1 MNITDREIYR
11 TFAMRNAIIGILSF
25 AILILAVAMDS
36 SESITLNKFEKIGLI
51 MLAGYM
57 ASALALAVLSCINA
71 SIPKPKSIRT
81 HVSFAAKVSKL
92 GIVVSSFMPA
102 FIIVPIVFPPEGQAA
117 TNTAEDHLMLA
128 SFSVAA
134 IIVSLLV
141 RNAAMAMVSMYLN
154 NTAPDV

>member
-25 AILILAVAMDS
+25 AILILAVAIDS
-36 SESITLNKFEKIGLI
+36 SESITLNGFEKTGLI
-51 MLAGYM
+51 MLASYM
-57 ASALALAVLSCINA
+57 AISLTLAVFSCINA
-71 SIPKPKSIRT
+71 SIPKPNSIRT

-92 GIVVSSFMPA
+92 GIVVSLIMVVFIVVPA
-102 FIIVPIVFPPEGQAA
+102 IFPPEGQAA

-154 NTAPDV
+154 NTDPDV

>member
-25 AILILAVAMDS
+25 AILILAVAIDS
-36 SESITLNKFEKIGLI
+36 SESITLNGFEKTGLI
-51 MLAGYM
+51 MLASYM
-57 ASALALAVLSCINA
+57 AISLTLAVFSCINA
-71 SIPKPKSIRT
+71 SIPKPNSIRT

-92 GIVVSSFMPA
+92 GIVVSLIMVVFIVVPA
-102 FIIVPIVFPPEGQAA
+102 IFPPEGQAA

-141 RNAAMAMVSMYLN
+141 RNAAMAMASMYLN
-154 NTAPDV
+154 NTDPDV

>member
-11 TFAMRNAIIGILSF
+11 TLAMRNAIIGILSF
-25 AILILAVAMDS
+25 AILVLAVAMDS
-36 SESITLNKFEKIGLI
+36 SENITLNKFEKIGLI

-102 FIIVPIVFPPEGQAA
+102 FIIVPPEGQAA

-154 NTAPDV
+154 NTDPDV